1 MLLAA
6 GEIGVSTTLRA
17 RCLTAAAAG
26 ACASFSTTRLPTCH
40 PQKSSESDS
49 SRSEWT
55 PQSSRHNATTSR
67 SGTGA
72 FVFDM
77 GPGNNGMPPGRAVRC
92 ARCTARGCQG
102 SVGGQLQRTVIRAR
116 TAGEAEIAS
125 ARSFAIRT
133 HAAPAR
139 PCPPGARPAACLY
152 PRPRARSNQ
161 GHPNAQPLSLHR

>member
-1 MLLAA
+1 MGVTAGMCPQGRPVPANSSCRAPPCPVLLDCSSGLQRRQASSGQAWPGRPAGRWAHWISQDGLVLLAA

-17 RCLTAAAAG
+17 RCFTAAAAG

-55 PQSSRHNATTSR
+55 PHSSRHNATTSR

-77 GPGNNGMPPGRAVRC
+77 GPGNNGMPPGGR
-92 ARCTARGCQG
+92 
-102 SVGGQLQRTVIRAR
+102 
-116 TAGEAEIAS
+116 
-125 ARSFAIRT
+125 
-133 HAAPAR
+133 
-139 PCPPGARPAACLY
+139 
-152 PRPRARSNQ
+152 
-161 GHPNAQPLSLHR
+161 

>member
-55 PQSSRHNATTSR
+55 PQSSRHSATTSR

-72 FVFDM
+72 FVFDI
-77 GPGNNGMPPGRAVRC
+77 GPGNNGMPPGAVSARC
-92 ARCTARGCQG
+92 AGGHHGGDLGEGNPSGRCSR
-102 SVGGQLQRTVIRAR
+102 SGQERQTDRQTDSGQTDRKQSEL
-116 TAGEAEIAS
+116 
-125 ARSFAIRT
+125 
-133 HAAPAR
+133 P
-139 PCPPGARPAACLY
+139 
-152 PRPRARSNQ
+152 
-161 GHPNAQPLSLHR
+161 

>member
-77 GPGNNGMPPGRAVRC
+77 GPGNNGMPPGRAVR
-92 ARCTARGCQG
+92 ARCTAEPRG
-102 SVGGQLQRTVIRAR
+102 S
-116 TAGEAEIAS
+116 GEGNCSGRSS
-125 ARSFAIRT
+125 ATSHSR
-133 HAAPAR
+133 
-139 PCPPGARPAACLY
+139 
-152 PRPRARSNQ
+152 
-161 GHPNAQPLSLHR
+161 

>member
-1 MLLAA
+1 MGVTAGMCPEGRPVPSASSCRALPSPVLLDCSSGLQRRQASSGLAWPGRLAGRRAHWISQDALVLLAA

-72 FVFDM
+72 FVFDI
-77 GPGNNGMPPGRAVRC
+77 GPGNNGMPPGGR
-92 ARCTARGCQG
+92 
-102 SVGGQLQRTVIRAR
+102 
-116 TAGEAEIAS
+116 
-125 ARSFAIRT
+125 
-133 HAAPAR
+133 
-139 PCPPGARPAACLY
+139 
-152 PRPRARSNQ
+152 
-161 GHPNAQPLSLHR
+161 